1 MTATA
6 VVGSAAED
14 TTPSER
20 EAPQRFAWW
29 HPRSADLGR
38 HKARREEHARRNDLW
53 ARSPAQ
59 EEAPVIPRALPPPSA
74 SCVFAVLDGP
84 VFAPVDPPTRHALAR
99 RARPPPPPVEPST
112 AAASSETKPQ
122 VPKKPDWLAIEPKK
136 PASKPRGRHV
146 QPDVRKEAAGHWP
159 QTGSTLKII
168 RVSFL

>member
-38 HKARREEHARRNDLW
+38 HKARREEHARRNDIW

-59 EEAPVIPRALPPPSA
+59 EEAPVIRRPLPPPSA
-74 SCVFAVLDGP
+74 PCVFAVLDGP
-84 VFAPVDPPTRHALAR
+84 VFAPVDPRPIGGGISILPSAIMNELERIVK
-99 RARPPPPPVEPST
+99 RARTLPPE
-112 AAASSETKPQ
+112 
-122 VPKKPDWLAIEPKK
+122 
-136 PASKPRGRHV
+136 
-146 QPDVRKEAAGHWP
+146 
-159 QTGSTLKII
+159 
-168 RVSFL
+168 